1 MLEYILNH
9 AKDKDCDIIYMSGD
23 EITQRRI
30 HIYKVENDYIK
41 AFCYQRGDMRTFRK
55 DKILSAALASTEFT
69 RQ

>member
-1 MLEYILNH
+1 
-9 AKDKDCDIIYMSGD
+9 MSGD